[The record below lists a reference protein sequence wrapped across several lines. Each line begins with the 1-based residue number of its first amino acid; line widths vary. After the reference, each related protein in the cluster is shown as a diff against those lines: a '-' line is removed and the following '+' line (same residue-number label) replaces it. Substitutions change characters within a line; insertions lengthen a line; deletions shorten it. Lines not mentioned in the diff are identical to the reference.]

1 MTKGI
6 DAQWRRT
13 VSAATAP
20 TEPVRLR
27 ETVIARTAELTQIE
41 SALRS
46 GRSVLVVGEVG
57 VGKTHLVDAFTS
69 SDAFYETA
77 STRPLGHRTPATAPG
92 APVWIS
98 VGATRD
104 RTHTALGALLDVLPD
119 MSVDAA
125 ASIGTVRTRVL
136 AGLRAM
142 GAGRALV
149 VRVDDAHLLDDLSAR
164 VLAGLARQDEIQ
176 LVATVQTFAAG
187 RSPWFELWKDAV
199 ADRVDLAP
207 FTREQVE
214 QWLRGAL
221 GGVIA
226 AETLRQVWAV
236 CAGNPF
242 HLSEVARS
250 AVASGTLRQESDVWI
265 WSGVVPLSGKV
276 IELVQHEIAH
286 VGPQGRRAL
295 DLVAVARGLDRDVL
309 ERIVPAPVIDELLA
323 EGLITMHYRD
333 RGNDGAPGHGASP
346 EPSARLP
353 HLECAPLFERV
364 LYATASVTQR
374 REILTTLR
382 TARGDHEDQTGLA
395 LVLSVAASLDC
406 GLQESTARILGALH
420 AGLMGARV
428 VEVEQ
433 IATHAL
439 AALPMGDPAR
449 LAVLTA
455 RAQAWRFRDQPAR
468 ALLDVSRLREELA
481 TTEVDDESYA
491 RFLVEATEIAMDIE
505 QFHHDDTAAALHTLV
520 VAERQL
526 TARLG
531 SPLPAETAL
540 KISVAHIVAL
550 AGAGRFNECR
560 EATTALISGPQGGS
574 PHVLPLIPLAVVD
587 LVETGRMLASQDL
600 VQRSLGVA
608 TAHAGTRPWAVAE
621 ILNAGFLGLIG
632 LGEVAAAEGV
642 VAMLSVDDTAFTS
655 DPTSGHLARGGLA
668 SLRGRWSDG
677 RAELHSANVQF
688 AASDVIG
695 LSAMTLVSEAL
706 MAIASGDTV
715 GGRELLAR
723 ADAAPRRRYGAHM
736 QAEIRCLRLQAHSWL
751 RSPDLFDQ
759 AVDLADW
766 AAERGLNRVELDAVH
781 LAVFALHGDGRLA
794 AGEDLLERV
803 HAVAAQVDGRRA
815 QAQLAHVVAMFSRD
829 QDLILVA
836 KRELGERGVWLPLS
850 QPTIALTRREKE
862 IAGLAAG
869 GLSSK
874 EIADRLFLSV
884 RTVDSHLSRIF
895 AKAGVRSRREL
906 AAVLHT

>member
-27 ETVIARTAELTQIE
+27 AVVVPRTAELAQIE
-41 SALRS
+41 SALRG

-57 VGKTHLVDAFTS
+57 VGKTHLIDAFTS

-77 STRPLGHRTPATAPG
+77 PTRPLGHRGRAASPG

-104 RTHTALGALLDVLPD
+104 RADTPLGALLDVLPD
-119 MSVDAA
+119 ITVDAT
-125 ASIGTVRTRVL
+125 ASIGSVRALML

-142 GAGRALV
+142 AAGRALV

-187 RSPWFELWKDAV
+187 RSPWIELWKDAV
-199 ADRVDLAP
+199 ADRVDVSP
-207 FTREQVE
+207 FTREQVDH
-214 QWLRGAL
+214 WLRGAL

-250 AVASGTLRQESDVWI
+250 GAASGTLRQESDVWI
-265 WSGVVPLSGKV
+265 WSGAVPLSSKV

-295 DLVAVARGLDRDVL
+295 DLVAISRGVDRDVL

-323 EGLITMHYRD
+323 QGLIAVQYREH
-333 RGNDGAPGHGASP
+333 RQEGAPSHSASP
-346 EPSARLP
+346 ELTARLP
-353 HLECAPLFERV
+353 HLECAPLFARV
-364 LYATASVTQR
+364 LYATASVAQR

-382 TARGDHEDQTGLA
+382 TVHGDQEDQTGLA

-406 GLQESTARILGALH
+406 GLQESTTRILGALH
-420 AGLMGARV
+420 AGLMGGRV

-433 IATHAL
+433 IATLAL
-439 AALPMGDPAR
+439 SALPMGDPAR
-449 LAVLTA
+449 LTVLNA

-468 ALLDVSRLREELA
+468 ALLDVSQLREELA
-481 TTEVDDESYA
+481 ATDVDDESYA
-491 RFLVEATEIAMDIE
+491 RHVVEAAEIVMAIE
-505 QFHHDDTAAALHTLV
+505 QFHHDDTAAAVHALV

-526 TARLG
+526 AARLG
-531 SPLPAETAL
+531 TPLPAETAL

-550 AGAGRFNECR
+550 ACAGRFNECR
-560 EATTALISGPQGGS
+560 EAAMALILGPEGSS
-574 PHVLPLIPLAVVD
+574 PHVLPLIPLAVID
-587 LVETGRMLASQDL
+587 LVETGRILASQDL

-632 LGEVAAAEGV
+632 LGEVSAAEGV
-642 VAMLSVDDTAFTS
+642 VAMLSADDSAFTS
-655 DPTSGHLARGGLA
+655 DPTSGHLSRGGLA
-668 SLRGRWSDG
+668 SLRGRWSDA
-677 RAELHSANVQF
+677 RAELHAANVQF

-695 LSAMTLVSEAL
+695 LTAMTLVSEGL

-723 ADAAPRRRYGAHM
+723 ADAAPRRRYGASMH
-736 QAEIRCLRLQAHSWL
+736 AEIRCLRLQAHSWL

-766 AAERGLNRVELDAVH
+766 AAERGLHRVELDAVH

-794 AGEDLLERV
+794 AGEDLLERA
-803 HAVAAQVDGRRA
+803 HALAARVDGRRA

-836 KRELGERGVWLPLS
+836 NRELGERGVWLPLS